1 MSASTLLGF
10 WAFALVFVIVPGAD
24 WAYAISAGV
33 RGQGVIPAV
42 LGLLT
47 GYTVLTVVVAAGLGV
62 LVTAN
67 PSLLMALSIAGALY
81 LCWLGVGMLRS
92 APAPLKA
99 DDATRALGGMDW
111 FFKGTL
117 VSGLNPKGLLFFVA
131 FLPPWTSAQAN
142 WGIPAQLLA
151 LGLVYT
157 ASCAVIYT
165 LVGFGAERTLRARP
179 EAARLIGRVSGVI
192 MLVLAAS
199 LLYRELPMG

>member
-62 LVTAN
+62 LVAAN
-67 PSLLMALSIAGALY
+67 PSLLMGLSIAGALY

-92 APAPLKA
+92 PPASIKA
-99 DDATRALGGMDW
+99 DDATGALRGMDW
-111 FFKGTL
+111 YVKGTL

-131 FLPPWTSAQAN
+131 FLPPWTSAQAS

-157 ASCAVIYT
+157 ASCSVIYT
-165 LVGFGAERTLRARP
+165 LVGLGAERTLRTRP
-179 EAARLIGRVSGVI
+179 DAARLIGRVSGVI